1 MDKGRAR
8 EIFRKGFNIY
18 IIYVFIFAVLIFAV
32 QKPKENIED
41 LLNHNG
47 SIETLNKD
55 RVALVESGEDGGLVR
70 LNLIQNAQ
78 ESLYISYYTL
88 TAGDSTKLML
98 GSILDAADRGV
109 EVRILLDGIF
119 HNLKRDLRDTIYG
132 FDLHPNI
139 ELKFYQPLNLLKPLS
154 WNNRLHDKI
163 IIVDD
168 NLALIGGRN
177 IGDKYFREDLMKD
190 NFVKDRDVVI
200 FKEDFLEGSSS
211 VITDMKKYIHI
222 IWNHEYSQPSIKKSS
237 AKQHLKGER
246 YNENLRI
253 GYKKFKEVYWQK
265 LQYTDWQEKT
275 IATDNIRFVHN
286 PIGRSNEDPWCLRE
300 LLIMASEAEESI
312 FIQSP
317 YIIPTRNM
325 KAKFSLYPI
334 DYEKITMLTNSLYS
348 SPNPLAIAGYLNS
361 KKEIVDSGV
370 DIYEY
375 QGPKSI
381 HSKTYIID
389 NYMSVIGSFNFD
401 ARSTYINTESMVI
414 ISSEDFAEKLKEN
427 IELDLDNSLKVD
439 KDYEYIYNEKVEER
453 KVSTFKKALMKILSK
468 VVLFLDYLL

>member
-8 EIFRKGFNIY
+8 EIFRKGFNLY
-18 IIYVFIFAVLIFAV
+18 LLYVFIFAILIFAV
-32 QKPKENIED
+32 QKPKENIEG

-47 SIETLNKD
+47 TIETLNKD
-55 RVALVESGEDGGLVR
+55 RVALVESGADGGLVR

-211 VITDMKKYIHI
+211 VVTDMKKYMHI
-222 IWNHEYSQPSIKKSS
+222 IWNHEYSQPSIKKTS
-237 AKQHLKGER
+237 ARQDLKGEK
-246 YNENLRI
+246 YNENLRN
-253 GYKKFKEVYWQK
+253 GYKKFKEVYWQR

-414 ISSEDFAEKLKEN
+414 ISSEDFAEQLKEN

-439 KDYEYIYNEKVEER
+439 KDYDYIYNEKVEER

-468 VVLFLDYLL
+468 LVLFLDYLL